1 MFKMNTGDLYIV
13 MMVSVYFLSRSV
25 FESVFNRREF
35 GHFRCRRSVHR
46 SIVRASCCVLKIS
59 HQSRC
64 RENTVALETNVSGI
78 WLSTYSQVIIFHSIL
93 MIMADWWSVSCLQG
107 KNSFSKHS
115 ISSCRHKQIPGQEV
129 KCLQW
134 LMASLMLK
142 KCSISCFMSVL
153 LQPSVLTCVAR
164 EGYFLLTWTNQIV
177 FGRFQNTRREVWFT
191 LICCFFFKLRLVES
205 NSCASP
211 ETASLGFSVNFV
223 VTDSWPTLIKT
234 KTFQHEEGLR
244 KELLCC
250 RSCLIPAASPCWA
263 LTSGCIIMRC
273 FGPERVSVFHDH
285 CRTVWGWFTA

>member
-1 MFKMNTGDLYIV
+1 MFTSCLVQCLSLYLTG
-13 MMVSVYFLSRSV
+13 
-25 FESVFNRREF
+25 ESLVTF
-35 GHFRCRRSVHR
+35 GVGGQCIAAYCELPAV
-46 SIVRASCCVLKIS
+46 CYMIS

-78 WLSTYSQVIIFHSIL
+78 WLSTQYSQVIIFHSIL

-129 KCLQW
+129 KCLEW

-142 KCSISCFMSVL
+142 KCNISCFMSV
-153 LQPSVLTCVAR
+153 
-164 EGYFLLTWTNQIV
+164 LLTWTNQIV

-211 ETASLGFSVNFV
+211 ETASSSFSVNFV
-223 VTDSWPTLIKT
+223 VTDSWPTLWLKQRHSNT
-234 KTFQHEEGLR
+234 R
-244 KELLCC
+244 KDWGK
-250 RSCLIPAASPCWA
+250 SCFAVTL
-263 LTSGCIIMRC
+263 
-273 FGPERVSVFHDH
+273 V
-285 CRTVWGWFTA
+285 